1 MKKNMKII
9 TWLIVVSLLAVNHQL
24 FAVPTFQVYSPG
36 ATAGDYYEDQDTWFT
51 TDNPFEIW
59 VVGAFG
65 PNTSSLTDVTLVL
78 SVPDGE
84 TGTIFITPNVD
95 PIDNTVGVASAPSP
109 PLTDADTIGPANPNA
124 DADRDVLTNV
134 GGTDGYDDKNF
145 LPVLPEGTNFNN
157 HYPFQAGVSDFL
169 IYNLDDFGLDPFET
183 EYAVSDY
190 NADDGGSIDPSGQDG
205 QVKSYDIGTSGFTW
219 VHVDVYGYE
228 TDVENGDRQLRGS
241 WDGDWKI
248 SPGSHDVTFVPAPG
262 AVFLG
267 SVGVVLVGW
276 LRRRRAL

>member
-1 MKKNMKII
+1 MKVI

-51 TDNPFEIW
+51 RDNPFEIW

-65 PNTSSLTDVTLVL
+65 PKTDSLTDVTLIL

-84 TGTIFITPNVD
+84 TGTISITPNVD
-95 PIDNTVGVASAPSP
+95 PFDGTQGVASTPTL
-109 PLTDADTIGPANPNA
+109 LTAGNPINPTANA
-124 DADRDVLTNV
+124 DKDVLTNE
-134 GGTDGYDDKNF
+134 GGLDGYDDKNF
-145 LPVLPEGTNFNN
+145 LPDVANFNN
-157 HYPFQAGVSDFL
+157 HYPFQDNVSDFL
-169 IYNLDDFGLDPFET
+169 IYNIDDFGADPFE
-183 EYAVSDY
+183 ELYGVSDY
-190 NADDGGSIDPSGQDG
+190 NADDGGSTDPTGWDG
-205 QVKSYDIGTSGFTW
+205 QVKSYDIETSGFTW

-228 TDVENGDRQLRGS
+228 TDGKSGEIQFVSS

-267 SVGVVLVGW
+267 SIGVVVVGW
-276 LRRRRAL
+276 LRRRRAF